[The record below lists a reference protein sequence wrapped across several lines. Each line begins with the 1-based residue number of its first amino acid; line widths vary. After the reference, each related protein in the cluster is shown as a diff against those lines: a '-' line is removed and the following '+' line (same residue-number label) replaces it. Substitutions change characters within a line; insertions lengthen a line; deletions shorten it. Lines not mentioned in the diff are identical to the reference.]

1 MAIEVKMRIG
11 IVFPQTEVSSNYSE
25 VKEYAQFS
33 EDIGYDHILAYDHVL
48 GANADSRPGW
58 RGAYRHTAPFY
69 EPLILFS
76 FLASITKEI
85 EFATGVII
93 LPQRQTALVA
103 KQAATVD
110 ILSNGRLR
118 LGIGTGW
125 NEVEYEALNENFH
138 NRGKRS
144 EEQIELLKL
153 LWSKELITYNGNH
166 HTVTDAGINPLP
178 IKQDIPIWFGGMVNA
193 VLKRVARMGDGWLP
207 QGEPDSEF
215 MKKYDLLKK
224 YLVEEGREASDIG
237 IEGRISLNG
246 LSDHEIIQKVKD
258 WESVGA
264 SHLSINTMNANLSFP
279 KGHMKAISHVK
290 KLIGN

>member
-1 MAIEVKMRIG
+1 MRIG
-11 IVFPQTEVSSNYSE
+11 IVFPQTEASSNYSE

-33 EDIGYDHILAYDHVL
+33 EDIGYDHILAYDHIL

-58 RGAYRHTAPFY
+58 KGAYRHTDTFY

-110 ILSNGRLR
+110 ILSNGGLR
-118 LGIGTGW
+118 LGIGTGC

-138 NRGKRS
+138 DRGKRS
-144 EEQIELLKL
+144 EEQVELLRL
-153 LWSKELITYNGNH
+153 LWSKELITFNGNH

-246 LSDHEIIQKVKD
+246 LSDNEIIQKVKD